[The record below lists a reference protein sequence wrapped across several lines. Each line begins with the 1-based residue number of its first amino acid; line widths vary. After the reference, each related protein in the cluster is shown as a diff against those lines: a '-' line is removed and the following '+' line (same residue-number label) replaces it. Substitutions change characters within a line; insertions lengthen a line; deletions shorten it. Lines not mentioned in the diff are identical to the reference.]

1 MMESYLCLWR
11 RGQIFMETLHSSQT
25 SAEAETW
32 GNTWSDLIA
41 GLAIVRTAIPSLHP
55 RDVFPRHT
63 ANRRGSPSHSKSKNL
78 RIQTKI
84 FIFHKTSITDS
95 PADHLP
101 DDVCDGYFET
111 LFDSNESRSVPRRLN
126 RRRHWLVINAIQF
139 KSLSFWAWNVNESY
153 RRPFDRKLKRGSSL
167 PKAIEFPRSTRW
179 KRVFILKGGG
189 RTHKRRL
196 CYIWGMLTLI

>member
-1 MMESYLCLWR
+1 VHSTPKNQNAGNGSWRGEIIIDLGGDDIFEKLLIVSLLVPSFRLVWNFFPPQLEAGLKTACSLCLWR
-11 RGQIFMETLHSSQT
+11 WGQIFMETLFSCQT

-101 DDVCDGYFET
+101 DDICDGFFET

-126 RRRHWLVINAIQF
+126 RRRHLLVINAIQF
-139 KSLSFWAWNVNESY
+139 KSLCF
-153 RRPFDRKLKRGSSL
+153 
-167 PKAIEFPRSTRW
+167 
-179 KRVFILKGGG
+179 
-189 RTHKRRL
+189 
-196 CYIWGMLTLI
+196 